1 MARYIGPSCRLCR
14 AAEEKLFLKGNR
26 CYTSKCAIEKRKTRP
41 GAHGAKKIKRSEY
54 AVQLIEKQKVKRI
67 YGILERQFFSYY
79 KKANSKAG
87 ITGEVFLQMLERR
100 LDNVVYRLGFA
111 KSRVQA
117 RQFVRH
123 GHILINDKK
132 VDIPSYSV
140 SANEKISLAKDFVLA
155 KDNVKESKAP
165 SWFEKDGNAFKI
177 VNLPSRED
185 SGSDIN
191 EKLIV
196 EFYSR

>member
-14 AAEEKLFLKGNR
+14 AAEEKLFLKGDR
-26 CYTSKCAIEKRKTRP
+26 CYTSKCALEKRKSRP
-41 GAHGAKKIKRSEY
+41 GAHGAKKIKRSEF
-54 AVQLIEKQKVKRI
+54 ATQLIEKQKVKRI
-67 YGILERQFFSYY
+67 YGILERQFYIYY
-79 KKANSKAG
+79 KKASAKTG
-87 ITGEVFLQMLERR
+87 ITGEILLQMLERR
-100 LDNVVYRLGFA
+100 LDSVVYRLGFA

-123 GHILINDKK
+123 GHILINGKK

-140 SANEKISLAKDFVLA
+140 SENEKISLSKDLNLA
-155 KDNVKESKAP
+155 KENVKNSKAP
-165 SWFEKDGNAFKI
+165 SWLEKDGDAFR
-177 VNLPSRED
+177 VANLPSRED